1 MKTEA
6 PAAAMEVVGGG
17 ECRRLESEKRL
28 KRGETNRKSESVQRF
43 NCSAQFS

>member
-28 KRGETNRKSESVQRF
+28 KRGETNRKSEMMVWVET
-43 NCSAQFS
+43 